1 MEISRRCW
9 GAGTSPPCRKLSISA
24 LKRIQSRE
32 YLLFARYYTDED
44 GAQRVHWHLSPNTP
58 RLLQRV
64 RDAIG
69 VADPNTN
76 ERVIRQ
82 Q

>member
-1 MEISRRCW
+1 MPEPLQFTTVLEPR
-9 GAGTSPPCRKLSISA
+9 G
-24 LKRIQSRE
+24 E
-32 YLLFARYYTDED
+32 DED